1 MRVTTLVNLLNSELV
16 RFDNYYRRLSEA
28 FGLLDSLNTQI
39 LECMANVGPR
49 NLLEISRRTGI
60 PFTTVYHRVSKLETR
75 VGIVAK
81 LIPNFS
87 KLGLVRLVVIGKAT
101 QGGEERLTEALKL
114 PNYWWSLTRC
124 EGGFTHYSVHCVPVE
139 HLASFA
145 RYLNQLS
152 RNGLVDNLEI
162 IRVGESF
169 PLNLNFH
176 CYDSESQTWRFPWD
190 KWLKRLMRQKAVR
203 RVNDPANFNR
213 VVDKHDLL
221 IVKELQK
228 NGRTTLAALAPAM
241 GMTLPGVKYH
251 YDRLKARGVCRDFS
265 IEMLPYPIEVSAV
278 YDVMLDFPSREQ
290 MNKFFSFVD
299 SLFFFLDVAKV
310 MGKNSLVL
318 RSFVPE
324 TQVSN
329 MFQFLSELTRRKML
343 TAYSALRLRFETRQR
358 QTISY
363 ELFDEKKGWLFD
375 YAKCAAELRKI
386 AA

>member
-1 MRVTTLVNLLNSELV
+1 
-16 RFDNYYRRLSEA
+16 
-28 FGLLDSLNTQI
+28 
-39 LECMANVGPR
+39 
-49 NLLEISRRTGI
+49 
-60 PFTTVYHRVSKLETR
+60 
-75 VGIVAK
+75 
-81 LIPNFS
+81 
-87 KLGLVRLVVIGKAT
+87 
-101 QGGEERLTEALKL
+101 
-114 PNYWWSLTRC
+114 
-124 EGGFTHYSVHCVPVE
+124 
-139 HLASFA
+139 
-145 RYLNQLS
+145 
-152 RNGLVDNLEI
+152 
-162 IRVGESF
+162 
-169 PLNLNFH
+169 
-176 CYDSESQTWRFPWD
+176 
-190 KWLKRLMRQKAVR
+190 
-203 RVNDPANFNR
+203 VNDPANFNR

-251 YDRLKARGVCRDFS
+251 YDRLKARGACRDFS